1 LELELH
7 TLSLILTF
15 RAASPLGLHHL
26 PHDKMGISPIVETSN
41 AQIYGDTQAIYEGLV
56 FHHIVGGLEVESNN
70 IPRGLGLGA
79 THRIAG
85 PLGGQCTQA

>member
-1 LELELH
+1 MPK
-7 TLSLILTF
+7 S
-15 RAASPLGLHHL
+15 
-26 PHDKMGISPIVETSN
+26 IV
-41 AQIYGDTQAIYEGLV
+41 EGLV

-79 THRIAG
+79 IHRIAG

>member
-1 LELELH
+1 
-7 TLSLILTF
+7 
-15 RAASPLGLHHL
+15 
-26 PHDKMGISPIVETSN
+26 MGISPIVETSN

-56 FHHIVGGLEVESNN
+56 FQHIVGGLEVESNN

-85 PLGGQCTQA
+85 PLGGQ